1 LKFNSL
7 KTKIVVYF
15 LGIFTLF
22 LLLFS
27 VAFYYYFNQDV
38 NNKLKEKL
46 SKEAIL
52 ILKSNK
58 TSKNVKIVNK
68 LLKEKF
74 IVQDLGE
81 NLKVT
86 LIFPFDNKTIILT
99 KIVDDK
105 SEDVVD
111 SMLVLEPILILIL
124 IFVTIKIT
132 DKLLKPIEEITN
144 ISKKISINN
153 FNQKLSDNYQEIEIK
168 NLINSF
174 NDMIDRIQD
183 GVKNLDRFNSDV
195 SHELKTP
202 LTIING
208 EIDVSLK
215 KIRTSKD
222 YINSMKIIKK
232 ETKIIK
238 KIIDNLLLLTKYT
251 KENIMQSFDKCYLDM
266 ILLEVLEKY
275 EKSDKT
281 FQVDIDNIEYFG
293 NEQLIYHIFIN
304 LIDNAVKYSH
314 TKIIIKLYKKDKIYF
329 EVSDDGD
336 GIEEK
341 YLDKI
346 TNRFFRIDSSRNKK
360 IQGFGLGL
368 SIVKKAIEL
377 HNGELNIT
385 SNSTGTKIVVCL

>member
-1 LKFNSL
+1 MKFNSL

>member
-1 LKFNSL
+1 MKFNSL

-232 ETKIIK
+232 ETKIIQ